1 MPNASTLANMSPGLL
16 KGVERAQ
23 HEPEGRFHALAHL
36 IDVPALGRAYR
47 RQRSDECKKVKRP
60 LPPPVSAHP
69 VPPCSHWGTRQS
81 VPFAPRATGSRWPA
95 LSVASRPPGG
105 QGLPDRTGSR
115 PLRAARGRTAANR
128 YRSAIARWLRR
139 HEEA

>member
-1 MPNASTLANMSPGLL
+1 MPNALTLEDMSPGLV
-16 KGVERAQ
+16 KVVERAQ
-23 HEPEGRFHALAHL
+23 REPEGRFHALAHL

-47 RQRSDECKKVKRP
+47 RQRSDECKKFKRP
-60 LPPPVSAHP
+60 LPPPASAHS
-69 VPPCSHWGTRQS
+69 VPPCSRWCTCQG
-81 VPFAPRATGSRWPA
+81 VPFSRRATGSRWPA

-105 QGLPDRTGSR
+105 QGLPDRTGSG

-128 YRSAIARWLRR
+128 YRSAIARRLRR